1 MIKNISLFDC
11 PFCHESIDNILIK
24 KGKKVI
30 KKENKNGY
38 YCSHCN
44 IRIPESL
51 INEIMKNYEEK
62 YD

>member
-1 MIKNISLFDC
+1 MSIISLFDC
-11 PFCHESIDNILIK
+11 PFCYEPVDNVLFK
-24 KGKKVI
+24 KGKKII
-30 KKENKNGY
+30 KKESKNGY
-38 YCSHCN
+38 YCPNCG